1 MIVCDFLKRFLH
13 FGQRPSMY
21 YLRSRDGLE
30 IDLVIEL
37 EGKLHLF
44 EIKSSMTITSKH
56 ASSLFKMINES
67 GPRIDTAAIISNTE
81 DNFTVKGDVIN
92 YSWKKVLG
100 F

>member
-1 MIVCDFLKRFLH
+1 
-13 FGQRPSMY
+13 MY
-21 YLRSRDGLE
+21 YLKTRDGLE

-67 GPRIDTAAIISNTE
+67 GSPIDTAAIISGTE
-81 DNFTVKGDVIN
+81 DNFTVKGDVTN
-92 YSWKKVLG
+92 YGWKNVSG